1 LKKVKKNYKM
11 SFNLLLSR
19 FKLKPKE
26 SIFRNFN
33 QNDTNNICS
42 THFSCRH
49 VNCRPCD
56 VVENEDDLNGDADQD
71 AVLQGPKEASE
82 ESHEAGDQVEL

>member
-1 LKKVKKNYKM
+1 MK
-11 SFNLLLSR
+11 
-19 FKLKPKE
+19 
-26 SIFRNFN
+26 
-33 QNDTNNICS
+33 NDTNNICS
-42 THFSCRH
+42 THFSCWH